1 MVKAYIET
9 IKIARELNP
18 APPGLFNAHL
28 VRSHPLA
35 SDQHS
40 QIYHLQVTVV
50 VELPDMN
57 AVHISARQ
65 KISSW

>member
-18 APPGLFNAHL
+18 GLFNAHL
-28 VRSHPLA
+28 VTSHPLA

-40 QIYHLQVTVV
+40 QIYHLHMTVV

-57 AVHISARQ
+57 AVHISARE